1 MGVCLRDG
9 AGWCSGRDRVED
21 ADGLAQRERRQRQ
34 AREPLR
40 DRRHWADESVEWAKT
55 LKRLKS
61 MLLKRDD

>member
-40 DRRHWADESVEWAKT
+40 DRRHWADESVERLLNRL
-55 LKRLKS
+55 LKR
-61 MLLKRDD
+61 LLKRDD